1 LNGFIDHLTGRI
13 VDSRLFVEELVE
25 ELPVEPLFKVANI
38 VSSVTVSFGVSVTL
52 T

>member
-1 LNGFIDHLTGRI
+1 LLTAE
-13 VDSRLFVEELVE
+13 LFVEELVE